1 MSRKAL
7 IIANNTAKYGPL
19 LAALSD
25 KRTSVS
31 ACSYRDLSFLID
43 GENSSIICQNTGEDV
58 KEFSRILVLSTSPYH
73 LENYIFSALSCYCR
87 KNQIEILDD
96 SFSNTDGKLYSLWRF
111 WEQGIPVA
119 KTAFG
124 PVDFLAQELA
134 EFGGTGVLKSVQGT
148 KGKDNYL
155 VHSEEELRKIIA
167 KNQEINFILQEF
179 IENDGDYRIIV
190 ANFKP
195 KLAIF
200 RSSNGKDFRN
210 NTSVGGEAKLIPIE
224 EVNKNVL
231 ELAVASAK
239 ALDIKIAGADIL
251 PSKTGEYTV
260 LEVNR
265 TPQLVTGAFPEE
277 KQRVIREL
285 ISEH

>member
-1 MSRKAL
+1 MNERVL
-7 IIANNTAKYGPL
+7 IVVNNTAKYEPL
-19 LAALSD
+19 LAVLSD
-25 KRTSVS
+25 ERTSVS

-58 KEFSRILVLSTSPYH
+58 KEFSKILVLSTSPYH
-73 LENYIFSALSCYCR
+73 LKNYIFSALSCYCR
-87 KNQIEILDD
+87 KNQIVMLDD

-124 PVDFLAQELA
+124 SIDFLIQKLA
-134 EFGGTGVLKSVQGT
+134 DFGGTGVLKSVQGT

-155 VHSEEELRKIIA
+155 VHSEEELRGIIA
-167 KNQEINFILQEF
+167 KNQDINFILQEF

-190 ANFKP
+190 TNFKP

-200 RSSNGKDFRN
+200 RSSKGNDFRN
-210 NTSVGGEAKLIPIE
+210 NTSVGGEAKLISL
-224 EVNKNVL
+224 NKVDKKIL
-231 ELAVASAK
+231 KLAVASAK
-239 ALDIKIAGADIL
+239 ALNIRIAGADIL

-265 TPQLVTGAFPEE
+265 TPQLVTGAFPKE
-277 KQRVIREL
+277 KQRVIKEL
-285 ISEH
+285 IAEN

>member
-1 MSRKAL
+1 MSSKVL
-7 IIANNTAKYGPL
+7 IIANNTTKYEPL
-19 LAALSD
+19 LKTLSD
-25 KRTSVS
+25 EKTIVS
-31 ACSYRDLSFLID
+31 ACSYRDLGFLID
-43 GENSSIICQNTGEDV
+43 GENSSIICQNTGEDI
-58 KEFSRILVLSTSPYH
+58 KTFSKIIVLSTSPYH
-73 LENYIFSALSCYCR
+73 LENYIFSALACYCH
-87 KNQIEILDD
+87 KNQIVMLDD

-124 PVDFLAQELA
+124 PIDFLIQKLA
-134 EFGGTGVLKSVQGT
+134 DFGGTGVLKSVQGT

-155 VHSEEELRKIIA
+155 VHSEEELRGIIA
-167 KNQEINFILQEF
+167 KNQDINFILQEY

-190 ANFKP
+190 TNFEP

-200 RSSNGKDFRN
+200 RSSKGKDFRN
-210 NTSVGGEAKLIPIE
+210 NTSVGGEAKLIPLE
-224 EVNKNVL
+224 EVNKRVL
-231 ELAVASAK
+231 EFAVASAK

-285 ISEH
+285 ISEN

>member
-1 MSRKAL
+1 MNRKVL
-7 IIANNTAKYGPL
+7 IIANNTTKYEPL

-25 KRTSVS
+25 EKTSVS
-31 ACSYRDLSFLID
+31 ACSYRDLGFMID
-43 GENSSIICQNTGEDV
+43 GENSSIICQNTSEDV
-58 KEFSRILVLSTSPYH
+58 KEFSKILVLSTSLYH

-111 WEQGIPVA
+111 WEQGISVA

-124 PVDFLAQELA
+124 PVDFLAQKLA
-134 EFGGTGVLKSVQGT
+134 DFGGTGVLKSIQGT

-155 VHSEEELRKIIA
+155 VHSEEELREIIA
-167 KNQEINFILQEF
+167 KNQDINFILQEF

-195 KLAIF
+195 MLAIF

-210 NTSVGGEAKLIPIE
+210 NTSVGGEAKLIPLE
-224 EVNKNVL
+224 EVNKKVL

-285 ISEH
+285 ISEN